1 MRSEGFTSEALKS
14 MWNFLAQLEQTGFF
28 TWVRE
33 SSSLF
38 AFAGILLMH
47 TIGMGLVVGIN
58 AGIDLRVLGMAP
70 AIPLAPLE
78 KFLPTFWI
86 GFWINAVTG
95 TILLAADA
103 TTKLANPDFYVKMV
117 FIALALINLR
127 MQRNSLFRAV
137 GADKRPLTMND
148 KVLALTSLFFWL
160 GAITAGR
167 LLAYVGP
174 QRGLQ
179 ESLWISARHIFIFS

>member
-1 MRSEGFTSEALKS
+1 M
-14 MWNFLAQLEQTGFF
+14 
-28 TWVRE
+28 
-33 SSSLF
+33 
-38 AFAGILLMH
+38 
-47 TIGMGLVVGIN
+47 
-58 AGIDLRVLGMAP
+58 
-70 AIPLAPLE
+70 
-78 KFLPTFWI
+78 
-86 GFWINAVTG
+86 
-95 TILLAADA
+95 DA

-160 GAITAGR
+160 GAITSGR

-174 QRGLQ
+174 VSGLE